1 MISFIKP
8 HLVQIYFALGSL
20 GVFFLVLFLDR
31 VLQKF
36 FVKSRL
42 DLTEPQDE
50 LTRGLQSLNQAL
62 EDSVITD
69 EEYEKFSAELINK
82 YPSDDQIGRAHV

>member
-20 GVFFLVLFLDR
+20 GLFLLVLFLDR

-82 YPSDDQIGRAHV
+82 YPSDDQEALR